1 MRTNFVAGV
10 VVCFAAVG
18 VALSGDDAA
27 ERKKLEGSWKAVS
40 GQQGGKKLSKEQLK
54 PLEFKGDKVVL
65 GTVGECEFTLDPD
78 KKPKE
83 IEVKGGFNLKGE
95 FDPKAKGVM
104 KGIYDLKDDTLTL
117 CLPPPNRPRPT
128 KFESPK
134 GDDTLVFVL
143 KRDKK

>member
-1 MRTNFVAGV
+1 MRTNLVAGV
-10 VVCFAAVG
+10 VACLVAVG
-18 VALSGDDAA
+18 VALAGDAAA

-40 GQQGGKKLSKEQLK
+40 GQQGGKELSKEQLVS
-54 PLEFKGDKVVL
+54 LEFKGDNLVL
-65 GTVGECEFTLDPD
+65 HGKKYEFTLDPD

-83 IEVKGGFNLKGE
+83 IDVKGGFNVKGE
-95 FDPKAKGVM
+95 SDPKAKGVK

-117 CLPPPNRPRPT
+117 CLTPPNRPRPT

>member
-40 GQQGGKKLSKEQLK
+40 GQQGGKELSKEQLVS
-54 PLEFKGDKVVL
+54 LEFKGDKLVL
-65 GTVGECEFTLDPD
+65 DGKEYEFTLDPD